1 MNILKNINYF
11 FSPKNLLGLFISGL
25 CIYWSFRNFDSDIFI
40 NQIKSINIYLFV
52 FAALLLILTVFIR
65 SFRWLLFF
73 NSEESKKLKL
83 FDLFKNQMIGYFGNN
98 IFPLRLG
105 DLLRV
110 SKMSRATSML
120 PSYLLGTIVAERII
134 DILSLLLLLLLAFPF
149 IWNHELIANTFLNF
163 QYINLNNFYFYIFIL
178 LFLSLIIYLL
188 FKNNKFI
195 DWNSFISAFAN
206 IRGCKKIVKII
217 ILSSL
222 IWIIY
227 LLNIIIISNSMTGIS
242 SFTILDS
249 FLLLV
254 FITFSIVVLPSVP
267 GSIGTFQA
275 AVIFIMTSSL
285 FNYDKS
291 TALSFSIVLH
301 SYSYITYSFIGGYFF
316 LRSNVELN
324 K

>member
-11 FSPKNLLGLFISGL
+11 FSPKNLLGIFISGL
-25 CIYWSFRNFDSDIFI
+25 CVYWSFRNFDSDIFI

-149 IWNHELIANTFLNF
+149 IWNHELIVDTFSNL
-163 QYINLNNFYFYIFIL
+163 QYIDLNNFYFYIFIL
-178 LFLSLIIYLL
+178 LFLSLIIYFL

-195 DWNSFISAFAN
+195 DWNSFILAFAN

>member
-11 FSPKNLLGLFISGL
+11 FSPKNLLGIFISGL

-149 IWNHELIANTFLNF
+149 IWNHELIVDTFSNL
-163 QYINLNNFYFYIFIL
+163 QYIDLNNFYFYIFIL
-178 LFLSLIIYLL
+178 LFLSLIIYFL

-195 DWNSFISAFAN
+195 DWNSFILAFAN

>member
-11 FSPKNLLGLFISGL
+11 FSPKNLLGIFISGL

-40 NQIKSINIYLFV
+40 SQIKSINIYLFV

-73 NSEESKKLKL
+73 NSEESRKLKL

-110 SKMSRATSML
+110 SKMSKITSMS

-134 DILSLLLLLLLAFPF
+134 DILSLLLLLLLLFPF
-149 IWNHELIANTFLNF
+149 IWNHELITNAFSNF
-163 QYINLNNFYFYIFIL
+163 QYIDLNNFYIYIIIS
-178 LFLSLIIYLL
+178 LFLLSIIYFL
-188 FKNNKFI
+188 FKNNNFI
-195 DWNSFISAFAN
+195 DWSSFISAFAN
-206 IRGCKKIVKII
+206 IRGPKKIVKII

-227 LLNIIIISNSMTGIS
+227 LLNIIIISNSMTGIH

-254 FITFSIVVLPSVP
+254 FITFSIVILPSAP
-267 GSIGTFQA
+267 GTIGTFQA
-275 AVIFIMTSSL
+275 AVIFLMTSSF

-301 SYSYITYSFIGGYFF
+301 AYSYITYSFVGGYFF
-316 LRSNVELN
+316 LRSNIELN

>member
-178 LFLSLIIYLL
+178 LVLSLIIYFL

-227 LLNIIIISNSMTGIS
+227 LLNIIIISNSMAGIS
-242 SFTILDS
+242 SFTISDS

-254 FITFSIVVLPSVP
+254 FITFSIVVLPSAP
-267 GSIGTFQA
+267 GTIGTFQA

>member
-11 FSPKNLLGLFISGL
+11 FSPKNLLGIFISGL

-40 NQIKSINIYLFV
+40 SQIKSINIYLFV

-73 NSEESKKLKL
+73 NSEESRKLKL

-110 SKMSRATSML
+110 SKMSRATSMS

-149 IWNHELIANTFLNF
+149 IWNHELIANTFSNL
-163 QYINLNNFYFYIFIL
+163 QYVDLNNFYFYIFIL
-178 LFLSLIIYLL
+178 LFLSLIIYFL

-195 DWNSFISAFAN
+195 DWSSFISAFAN

-227 LLNIIIISNSMTGIS
+227 LLNIIIISNSMTGVS
-242 SFTILDS
+242 SFTISDS

-267 GSIGTFQA
+267 GAIGTFQA
-275 AVIFIMTSSL
+275 AVIVIMTSSL
-285 FNYDKS
+285 FNYDKP

>member
-11 FSPKNLLGLFISGL
+11 FSPKNLLGLLISGL

-178 LFLSLIIYLL
+178 LVLSLIIYFL

>member
-11 FSPKNLLGLFISGL
+11 FSPKNLLGIFVSGL

-149 IWNHELIANTFLNF
+149 IWNHELIVDTFSNL
-163 QYINLNNFYFYIFIL
+163 QYIDLNNFYFYIFIL
-178 LFLSLIIYLL
+178 LFLSLIIYFL

-195 DWNSFISAFAN
+195 DWNSFILAFAN

>member
-11 FSPKNLLGLFISGL
+11 FSPKNLLGIFVSGL

-73 NSEESKKLKL
+73 NNEESRKLKL

-149 IWNHELIANTFLNF
+149 IWNHELIVDTFSNL
-163 QYINLNNFYFYIFIL
+163 QYIDLNNFYFYIFIL
-178 LFLSLIIYLL
+178 LFLSLIIYFL

-195 DWNSFISAFAN
+195 DWNSFILAFAN